1 MGVTDLLKRLSASV
15 AKTVDLRNLASG
27 KLVVVDG
34 HFVAHSLAIWNAAT
48 AIVDRQDARPLAKA
62 FVTRMSQLREAGLQ
76 VFVVFDG
83 ASPPAKGRAASA
95 RSFRRKEALRRRQ
108 KSLSK
113 GEKARSANDCVSI
126 NQDVVTVL
134 LRALQ
139 DDRFAVIVAPYEAD
153 AQVILLEAELGA
165 ACVYANDADLLV
177 MGVKNMVSEIQLRR
191 GPGYLTG
198 KLFSLDDIIVR
209 PRKYAFRAS
218 PLLRHIHGRDAEG
231 VAVPAR
237 KPGALLQNETA
248 VKRLEMV
255 AALRGCDWCK
265 FPAIG
270 STTAIKRV
278 LLDGANVDR
287 QAAAVSVLSSPRV
300 SLALAKQ
307 SIQAAITI
315 FRYSIAFSIKAQ
327 STIHLR
333 REGVPSDATAH
344 TGELRPETHYFCL
357 VTNSTYSRF

>member
-15 AKTVDLRNLASG
+15 AKTVDLRNLASW
-27 KLVVVDG
+27 KFVVGDG
-34 HFVAHSLAIWNAAT
+34 HFVAYSLASWDVAA
-48 AIVDRQDARPLAKA
+48 AIVDRRDARPLAKA
-62 FVTRMSQLREAGLQ
+62 FVMRMSQLRVAGLQ
-76 VFVVFDG
+76 VFIVFDG
-83 ASPPAKGRAASA
+83 ASPPAKGRTASA

-108 KSLSK
+108 ESLNK

-139 DDRFAVIVAPYEAD
+139 DAGFVVIVAPYEAD
-153 AQVILLEAELGA
+153 AQVILLEDELDA

-177 MGVKNMVSEIQLRR
+177 MGVKNMVSEIQFRR

-198 KLFSLDDIIVR
+198 KLFGRDDIIV
-209 PRKYAFRAS
+209 
-218 PLLRHIHGRDAEG
+218 RHIHGRDVEG
-231 VAVPAR
+231 VPVQTR

-248 VKRLEMV
+248 VERLEMV
-255 AALRGCDWCK
+255 AALNGCDWCK
-265 FPAIG
+265 FRVIG
-270 STTAIKRV
+270 SNTAIKRV

-300 SLALAKQ
+300 SLTLAKQ
-307 SIQAAITI
+307 SVQTAITM

-333 REGVPSDATAH
+333 REGIPSDATAH
-344 TGELRPETHYFCL
+344 TGDLRPDTHYFFL
-357 VTNSTYSRF
+357 VINSAYSRF

>member
-1 MGVTDLLKRLSASV
+1 MGVTDLLKRLSSSV

-27 KLVVVDG
+27 KFVVVDG
-34 HFVAHSLAIWNAAT
+34 HFVAHSLATWDVAN
-48 AIVDRQDARPLAKA
+48 AIVDRKDARPLARA
-62 FVTRMSQLREAGLQ
+62 FLARMSQLREAGLI

-83 ASPPAKGRAASA
+83 ASPPAKGRTASA
-95 RSFRRKEALRRRQ
+95 RFFRRKEALRRRQ
-108 KSLSK
+108 ESLSK

-126 NQDVVTVL
+126 NQDVVAVL

-153 AQVILLEAELGA
+153 AQVILLEAELDA
-165 ACVYANDADLLV
+165 ACVYGNDADLLV
-177 MGVKNMVSEIQLRR
+177 MGVKNMVGEIQFRR

-209 PRKYAFRAS
+209 PRKDAFRAS

-231 VAVPAR
+231 VAVPAG
-237 KPGALLQNETA
+237 KPGAIQQNEIA
-248 VKRLEMV
+248 VERLEMV
-255 AALRGCDWCK
+255 AALSGCDWCK

-270 STTAIKRV
+270 SITAINRV

-300 SLALAKQ
+300 SLTRAKQ
-307 SIQAAITI
+307 SIQTAITM

-344 TGELRPETHYFCL
+344 TGELRPEPHYFWL
-357 VTNSTYSRF
+357 LTNSAYSRF

>member
-1 MGVTDLLKRLSASV
+1 MGMTDLLKRLSAR
-15 AKTVDLRNLASG
+15 AKTADLRNLASG
-27 KLVVVDG
+27 KLVVVNG
-34 HFVAHSLAIWNAAT
+34 HFVAHSLAIWNVAT

-62 FVTRMSQLREAGLQ
+62 FVTRTSQLREAGLQ

-83 ASPPAKGRAASA
+83 ASPPAKGRTASA
-95 RSFRRKEALRRRQ
+95 RSFRCKEALRRRQ
-108 KSLSK
+108 QSLSK

-198 KLFSLDDIIVR
+198 NLFSLDDIIVR
-209 PRKYAFRAS
+209 PRKDEFRAS

-248 VKRLEMV
+248 VERLEMV

-278 LLDGANVDR
+278 LLGGANNVDR

-357 VTNSTYSRF
+357 VANSTYSRF